1 MNMRFTDR
9 TAAGRLL
16 AGELLKLKLK
26 RPVVYALPR
35 GGLPVAF
42 EVAQA
47 LHAPLDLLLVRK
59 IGVPWQR
66 ELAAGAVADDAQN
79 LVFNKDV
86 ISEAGMQR
94 RQVEEAAKA
103 EIREI
108 ERRRAIYL
116 RGRAPV
122 EVKGREAIIV
132 DDGIATGST
141 VQAAIMAVKRREP
154 SRVIVAT
161 PVAPADT
168 VGELRTLADEVV
180 CLSAPEAFY
189 AISAHYDDFR
199 QLTDEDVVRVLN
211 QAPAGEGEGGAH
223 ADTG

>member
-1 MNMRFTDR
+1 MRFTDR
-9 TAAGRLL
+9 ISAGRLL
-16 AGELLKLKLK
+16 AGELLKLELK

-47 LHAPLDLLLVRK
+47 LKAPLDILLVRK

-79 LVFNKDV
+79 IVFNKDV
-86 ISEAGMQR
+86 ISSAGMQR
-94 RQVEEAAKA
+94 GQVEEAAKA
-103 EIREI
+103 ELREI
-108 ERRRAIYL
+108 ERRRALYL
-116 RGRAPV
+116 RGRSPV
-122 EVKGREAIIV
+122 DAKGREAIIV

-141 VQAAIMAVKRREP
+141 VQAAIMAVRRREP

-161 PVAPADT
+161 PVAPRDT
-168 VGELRTLADEVV
+168 VAELEALADHVV
-180 CLSAPEAFY
+180 CLYAPETFY

-199 QLTDEDVVRVLN
+199 QLTDGDVVNVLS
-211 QAPAGEGEGGAH
+211 QAQSAQAGGHGASS
-223 ADTG
+223 

>member
-1 MNMRFTDR
+1 MRFTDR
-9 TAAGRLL
+9 ASAGRLL
-16 AGELLKLKLK
+16 AAELLKLDLK

-42 EVAQA
+42 EAAQA
-47 LHAPLDLLLVRK
+47 LKAPLDILLVRK

-79 LVFNKDV
+79 LIFNKDV
-86 ISEAGMQR
+86 IAEAGMQR

-103 EIREI
+103 EMKEI
-108 ERRRAIYL
+108 ERRRALYL
-116 RGRAPV
+116 RGRAPID
-122 EVKGREAIIV
+122 VKGREAIIV

-141 VQAAIMAVKRREP
+141 VQAAIMAVKRRAP

-161 PVAPADT
+161 PVAPRDT
-168 VGELRTLADEVV
+168 IAELKTLADDVV
-180 CLSAPEAFY
+180 CLSTPEAFF

-199 QLTDEDVVRVLN
+199 QLTDEDVVNVLS
-211 QAPAGEGEGGAH
+211 QTHSAQGGGH
-223 ADTG
+223 AASG

>member
-1 MNMRFTDR
+1 MRFTDR

-16 AGELLKLKLK
+16 ARELLKLELK

-42 EVAQA
+42 EVAQT

-79 LVFNKDV
+79 IVFNKEV

-94 RQVEEAAKA
+94 RQVEEAAKT

-108 ERRRAIYL
+108 ERRRALYL

-122 EVKGREAIIV
+122 QVKGREAIIV

-141 VQAAIMAVKRREP
+141 VQAAIQALKRREP

-161 PVAPADT
+161 PVAPRDT
-168 VGELRTLADEVV
+168 VAELKTLADDVV
-180 CLSAPEAFY
+180 CLSAPEAFF

-199 QLTDEDVVRVLN
+199 QLTDEDVVSVLK
-211 QAPAGEGEGGAH
+211 QAPEEGGAH
-223 ADTG
+223 AASG